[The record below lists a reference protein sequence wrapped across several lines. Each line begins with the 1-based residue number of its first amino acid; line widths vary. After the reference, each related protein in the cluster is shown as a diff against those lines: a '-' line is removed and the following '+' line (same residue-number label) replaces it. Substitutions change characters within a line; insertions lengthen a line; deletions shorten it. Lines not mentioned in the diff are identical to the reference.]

1 MVIISI
7 KMIHTIVGGCKMK
20 VRLKYPMRSFAG
32 LNSDKTLVYRSCW
45 NNVVFIASKYTCPR
59 ITEHNHRQGTKLTRA
74 NALYKSIN
82 TAFIED
88 LKIYA
93 EAYNKKYS
101 KKKRLPSNFYNI
113 FIKALCNGAVKI
125 NDLDSLE
132 KFVGLH
138 GNTIEA
144 WIANGLLPKVKA
156 KFIGIAVWEPI
167 KVEYLKEKVAIAS
180 ENIPSKSLLLY
191 NRVHAYY
198 YILAFFNNYK
208 KKRDYERIL
217 SPP

>member
-1 MVIISI
+1 
-7 KMIHTIVGGCKMK
+7 MIHTIVGGCKMK

-32 LNSDKTLVYRSCW
+32 LNSDKTLVYRSCGCYQF
-45 NNVVFIASKYTCPR
+45 FIASKYTCPR

-74 NALYKSIN
+74 NALYKAIN

-93 EAYNKKYS
+93 EAYNKKQGR
-101 KKKRLPSNFYNI
+101 KKRLPPNFYNI

-125 NDLDSLE
+125 SDLDSLE
-132 KFVGLH
+132 RFVELH

-156 KFIGIAVWEPI
+156 KFIGIPVCQPI
-167 KVEYLKEKVAIAS
+167 TLEYLNEKITIIG
-180 ENIPSKSLLLY
+180 ENIHNKSPLFY
-191 NRVHAYY
+191 SDIQTYY
-198 YILAFFNNYK
+198 YILTLFNIYI
-208 KKRDYERIL
+208 KKRGYERIL
-217 SPP
+217 SPPFR